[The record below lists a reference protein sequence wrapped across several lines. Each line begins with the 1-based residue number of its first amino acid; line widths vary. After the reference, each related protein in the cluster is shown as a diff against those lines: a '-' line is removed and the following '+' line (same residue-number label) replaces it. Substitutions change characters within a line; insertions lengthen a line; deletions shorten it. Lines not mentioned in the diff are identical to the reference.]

1 MHLVPPE
8 RPRWKSPQL
17 RLFTKSQHSKRAS
30 SPKVTLGPCCSMFVS
45 ATLSP
50 FKKMSPQAGR
60 AIKARTDGAR
70 RRRMARQVEWE
81 VGMCKIPSRMPIT
94 KQASSDGG
102 YNCYDSFAN
111 VPPQSAPTHCTWATG
126 SKHPTHSR
134 VWPSRFHHRQGK
146 RALFRRAGLLRRE
159 KICWSL
165 KS

>member
-1 MHLVPPE
+1 MLVSGDEEGLVKKELEQVLVMQYQYQIDTINTINDMHLVPPE

-70 RRRMARQVEWE
+70 RRRMARQVE
-81 VGMCKIPSRMPIT
+81 
-94 KQASSDGG
+94 
-102 YNCYDSFAN
+102 
-111 VPPQSAPTHCTWATG
+111 
-126 SKHPTHSR
+126 
-134 VWPSRFHHRQGK
+134 
-146 RALFRRAGLLRRE
+146 
-159 KICWSL
+159 
-165 KS
+165 